1 MVKEKHDY
9 PIVLTVKHVQE
20 IMGCGKTSAYEFV
33 NIVSA
38 HMKKQGKIPP
48 KETVGKTSAYEFV
61 NIVSAH
67 MKKQGK
73 IPPKETVG
81 RAVVPRD
88 VFFELYGI

>member
-48 KETVGKTSAYEFV
+48 KETVG
-61 NIVSAH
+61 
-67 MKKQGK
+67 
-73 IPPKETVG
+73 

-88 VFFELYGI
+88 VFFELYGIYGGVENGNK